1 MKYKAPIIDRSLADI
16 AARTSKAF
24 FNASD
29 WQRVYGNAEITNALV
44 AYLTKVSIQ
53 FDIIPDATIATVP
66 TVSELNAL
74 LANIER
80 IRVSAGFPAINGLV
94 EIKDDWAAGS
104 AATAP
109 DYLDA
114 NDWERVLDILI
125 STIGSLTE
133 YVVYCGVS
141 AAGQPRFYQHR
152 FRQYDWVQAAE
163 TPLRRARTNVA
174 VTGAGLTRNNGYRRY

>member
-1 MKYKAPIIDRSLADI
+1 MKYKAPIVDRSLADI

-24 FNASD
+24 FNARD
-29 WQRVYGNAEITNALV
+29 WQRVYDNAKITNALV
-44 AYLTKVSIQ
+44 AYLTSVAIQ
-53 FDIIPDATIATVP
+53 FDIIADP
-66 TVSELNAL
+66 TVYSIPTATELNAL

-80 IRVSAGFPAINGLV
+80 IRVSAGFPAIDGLV
-94 EIKDDWAAGS
+94 EIKDDWTAGS

-114 NDWERVLDILI
+114 NDWERVIDILI

-133 YVVYCGVS
+133 YVIYCGVS

-152 FRQYDWVQAAE
+152 FRQYDWVPLAE
-163 TPLRRARTNVA
+163 TPTRRARANVA
-174 VTGAGLTRNNGYRRY
+174 VAGAGLTRNNGYRRY